1 MAAATKL
8 NPAAPPFPLA
18 DAACPPQFPFVPY
31 CFVPAPPAGHIGFC
45 FPVQPPPSPQPG
57 VGKGGVPAAAAAATH
72 GRPPHKLMAAFSDLG
87 GAGKRK
93 DAAVKPWKEPARA
106 AATAAAPALVPAA
119 PRKPWVA
126 RRKEERSVAKVKAPR
141 PRKAAGPRAC
151 KAAQAQRENSP
162 TPTPT
167 PFRYTTRRLRCL
179 GPPPKP
185 ELVLGWSTT
194 TIMLRNIPN
203 KLRSSDMISLLDQ
216 HCKRVNK
223 SAGAVVAAY
232 DVLYL
237 PMDFRRECNFGYAF
251 INLTSPEAAHRLYRS
266 LQRRGWTVHGSKKVI
281 DIVRAKIQ
289 GKEELVRHLQRMKLQ
304 CADDEFLPAVFSP
317 PRDGVT
323 AGTTARPASVD
334 DDAVRSGGG
343 ADPQEKLVRNSTGA
357 SEPAWVALSRCKTSA
372 ARSRWRQRQEEEEAA
387 FDPGPRS
394 AASRYGGSGRA
405 RLVVLVGRVRC
416 PGRWKRGAR
425 HGRRLLPPACLCPA
439 AAEAETETLRRKGYG
454 RVRVRCRSLCTPRRL
469 YPASVPRP
477 APARMGG
484 HGYGH
489 GEGRN
494 GMARVEGWTGRA
506 AICCRRRR
514 LDRFRRLGRRRV
526 FSTGNHGPRLARTG
540 DDAIDP

>member
-8 NPAAPPFPLA
+8 NPAAPPFPFPDPYAIHFAPPAPPPFPLA
-18 DAACPPQFPFVPY
+18 DAACPPQFPFVTY
-31 CFVPAPPAGHIGFC
+31 CCVPAPPAGHIGFC

-57 VGKGGVPAAAAAATH
+57 VGKGGVPTAAAAATP
-72 GRPPHKLMAAFSDLG
+72 GRPPHKLIAAFSDLG
-87 GAGKRK
+87 GAGKRE

-106 AATAAAPALVPAA
+106 AAAPALAPAA

-126 RRKEERSVAKVKAPR
+126 RRKEERIVAKVKAPR
-141 PRKAAGPRAC
+141 SRKAAGPRAC
-151 KAAQAQRENSP
+151 KAAQAQRESS
-162 TPTPT
+162 PT

-203 KLRSSDMISLLDQ
+203 KLRSSDMISLLDE

-304 CADDEFLPAVFSP
+304 CAEDEFLPAVFSP

-323 AGTTARPASVD
+323 AGTTV
-334 DDAVRSGGG
+334 
-343 ADPQEKLVRNSTGA
+343 
-357 SEPAWVALSRCKTSA
+357 
-372 ARSRWRQRQEEEEAA
+372 
-387 FDPGPRS
+387 
-394 AASRYGGSGRA
+394 
-405 RLVVLVGRVRC
+405 
-416 PGRWKRGAR
+416 
-425 HGRRLLPPACLCPA
+425 
-439 AAEAETETLRRKGYG
+439 
-454 RVRVRCRSLCTPRRL
+454 
-469 YPASVPRP
+469 
-477 APARMGG
+477 
-484 HGYGH
+484 
-489 GEGRN
+489 
-494 GMARVEGWTGRA
+494 
-506 AICCRRRR
+506 
-514 LDRFRRLGRRRV
+514 RRLGR
-526 FSTGNHGPRLARTG
+526 LARRPSTTTPC
-540 DDAIDP
+540 AATPAPTPKES